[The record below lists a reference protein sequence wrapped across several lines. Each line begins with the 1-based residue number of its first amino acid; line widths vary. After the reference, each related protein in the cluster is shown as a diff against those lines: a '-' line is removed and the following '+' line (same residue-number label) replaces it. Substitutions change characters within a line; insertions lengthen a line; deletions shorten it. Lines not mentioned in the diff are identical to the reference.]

1 MTNYKITSLETT
13 PDKLNENLD
22 YLQGEGYKIYQI
34 IPYASNLYGNTWDR
48 ETESNS
54 DFQTT
59 IKLIVLYF
67 VEVKGEEDIDSE
79 YGGIRH

>member
-1 MTNYKITSLETT
+1 MTNYKLTSLETT
-13 PDKLNENLD
+13 PDHLNEHLD
-22 YLQGEGYKIYQI
+22 YLQGEGYKISQI

-59 IKLIVLYF
+59 IKLIILYF
-67 VEVKGEEDIDSE
+67 VELKDEN
-79 YGGIRH
+79 